1 MYPLAAIATACC
13 MVECNTAILLCM
25 LRFNPT
31 SMLQQQPRSC
41 STFLSIQMQSG
52 AEMRVSC
59 ELILCSTRCAEKKV
73 CPYSTP
79 FVLLSDVCDSVTL
92 DHCEDVFTFVEE
104 NISVWTKPAFFKVGR
119 NQMLRMCNDLL
130 RRLSAS
136 QNTVF
141 CGRIQLFLARLF
153 PLNEKSALN
162 LMSNF
167 NLENITVYS
176 ETPNAAGENGDEK
189 MDTTLEASFTFSDG
203 VVDYNLYEKLWSMQD
218 FLRSPTQCFES
229 KQWEMFTACAHDVLA
244 AFDGYKL
251 DDVARSSK
259 RAQKAKKPKSKDAL
273 GAVKSVPKSPIHRS
287 NIDSHYFAK
296 FLTSVKLM
304 NLQLSDC
311 HFRRHI
317 LIQLLILFQYLTS
330 NVKFKSSAH
339 VLTTEQDR
347 WLTDTTEMVYRLLEE
362 TPPDGAA
369 FSSYIRHALTRE
381 ENWISWKNEGCP
393 SLVRS
398 QVMEGGS
405 DDIGLLKERHKQR
418 LGDIVVSNKK
428 AKRMDLGSPEL
439 TELWN
444 KYPDSLQMCC
454 SSERQFVPQVGPF
467 LEEAAVQADP
477 KEQVEEEFKHVKSA
491 NFAFQALRL
500 LSRHSP
506 YFFQSNAAVQI
517 KALPDFL
524 EGVVLQTTKDLKAAS
539 TPNGKPL

>member
-1 MYPLAAIATACC
+1 
-13 MVECNTAILLCM
+13 
-25 LRFNPT
+25 
-31 SMLQQQPRSC
+31 
-41 STFLSIQMQSG
+41 
-52 AEMRVSC
+52 MRVSC

-79 FVLLSDVCDSVTL
+79 FVLLSDICDSVTL
-92 DHCEDVFTFVEE
+92 DRCEDVFTFVEE

-136 QNTVF
+136 QSTVF

-176 ETPNAAGENGDEK
+176 ESPSTASEGGDEK
-189 MDTTLEASFTFSDG
+189 MDTSLEASYTFSDG

-218 FLRSPTQCFES
+218 FLRNPTQCFES

-251 DDVARSSK
+251 DNVASSGKRPPAARS
-259 RAQKAKKPKSKDAL
+259 AKAKVASSV
-273 GAVKSVPKSPIHRS
+273 GKSVSKSPTCKS

-330 NVKFKSSAH
+330 DVKFKASTH
-339 VLTTEQDR
+339 LLTTEQDR
-347 WLTDTTEMVYRLLEE
+347 WLTETTEMVYRLLDE
-362 TPPDGAA
+362 TPPDGVT

-381 ENWISWKNEGCP
+381 ENWISWKNDGCP

-398 QVMEGGS
+398 QVAEGGS
-405 DDIGLLKERHKQR
+405 DEVGLLKEKRTRR
-418 LGDIVVSNKK
+418 LGDVVVSNKK

-454 SSERQFVPQVGPF
+454 STERRFVPQVGPF
-467 LEEAAVQADP
+467 LEEAAMQADP
-477 KEQVEEEFKHVKSA
+477 KEQVEEEYKHVKSP

-524 EGVVLQTTKDLKAAS
+524 EGVVIQTSKDLKAAA

>member
-1 MYPLAAIATACC
+1 
-13 MVECNTAILLCM
+13 
-25 LRFNPT
+25 
-31 SMLQQQPRSC
+31 
-41 STFLSIQMQSG
+41 MQSG
-52 AEMRVSC
+52 AEMRVPC

-104 NISVWTKPAFFKVGR
+104 NIMIWTKPVFFKVGR

-176 ETPNAAGENGDEK
+176 ETPNADGDSGDEK
-189 MDTTLEASFTFSDG
+189 METSVEASCTVNDG
-203 VVDYNLYEKLWSMQD
+203 VVDYNLYRKLWSMQD
-218 FLRSPTQCFES
+218 FLRSPTQCFET
-229 KQWEMFTACAHDVLA
+229 KHWEMFMVCANDVLA

-251 DDVARSSK
+251 DDIARSSK
-259 RAQKAKKPKSKDAL
+259 KAPRAKAPQTKDASS
-273 GAVKSVPKSPIHRS
+273 AVIKPGPKSPIHKS

-304 NLQLSDC
+304 NLQLSDS

-330 NVKFKSSAH
+330 DVKFKSSAQ
-339 VLTTEQDR
+339 VLTADQDR
-347 WLTDTTEMVYRLLEE
+347 WLTDKTEMVYRLLDE
-362 TPPDGAA
+362 TPPEGAV
-369 FSSYIRHALTRE
+369 FSSYIRHALKRE
-381 ENWISWKNEGCP
+381 ENWITWKNDSCP
-393 SLVRS
+393 SLARPPMVD
-398 QVMEGGS
+398 GGS
-405 DDIGLLKERHKQR
+405 DEAGLLKEKRKQR
-418 LGDIVVSNKK
+418 LGDVVVSNKK

-444 KYPDSLQMCC
+444 RYPDSLQLCC
-454 SSERQFVPQVGPF
+454 SAERQFVPQVGPF
-467 LEEAAVQADP
+467 LEEAAMQADP

-524 EGVVLQTTKDLKAAS
+524 EGVVLQTTRDLKAAS

>member
-1 MYPLAAIATACC
+1 
-13 MVECNTAILLCM
+13 
-25 LRFNPT
+25 
-31 SMLQQQPRSC
+31 
-41 STFLSIQMQSG
+41 MQSST
-52 AEMRVSC
+52 EMRVSC

-104 NISVWTKPAFFKVGR
+104 NISIWTQAAFFKVGR

-167 NLENITVYS
+167 NLENITVYA
-176 ETPNAAGENGDEK
+176 ETPSATGENGSEK
-189 MDTTLEASFTFSDG
+189 MDTSLKASCTFSDG

-218 FLRSPTQCFES
+218 FLRSPTLCFES
-229 KQWEMFTACAHDVLA
+229 KQWEAFTACAKDVLA

-251 DDVARSSK
+251 DDVARSSR
-259 RAQKAKKPKSKDAL
+259 RAPRAYKPQPKAASS
-273 GAVKSVPKSPIHRS
+273 AVKPLPKSPIHRS

-304 NLQLSDC
+304 NLQLSDS

-330 NVKFKSSAH
+330 DVKFKSSAH
-339 VLTTEQDR
+339 VLTPEQDR
-347 WLTDTTEMVYRLLEE
+347 WLMDTTEMVYRLLDE
-362 TPPDGAA
+362 TPPDGAD
-369 FSSYIRHALTRE
+369 FSSYIKHALKRE
-381 ENWISWKNEGCP
+381 ENWISWKNDGCP
-393 SLVRS
+393 SLARS
-398 QVMEGGS
+398 LVADGGS
-405 DDIGLLKERHKQR
+405 DETGVLKEKRRQR
-418 LGDIVVSNKK
+418 LGDVVVSNKK

-454 SSERQFVPQVGPF
+454 SAERQFVPQVGPF
-467 LEEAAVQADP
+467 LEEAAMQADP

-524 EGVVLQTTKDLKAAS
+524 EGVVLQTSKDLKAAS